1 MSNSYQEHD
10 QRSASGEELAPSR
23 RKAAWGK
30 RAANPIEEY
39 FLAGPHTRRF
49 ELARVFRISMEFF
62 KGFRALHFVGPCV
75 TVFGSARIKE
85 DSVTYAAAREMG
97 HQLARVGYTVMT
109 GGGPGVMEAANR
121 GAKEAGGRSIGCNIE
136 LPMEQQPNPY
146 LDKWV
151 DFRYFFVRKV
161 MLLKYSYAFV
171 AFPGGFGTMDEIFET
186 ATLIQ
191 TGKIRNFP
199 VVLMD
204 TEFWAPLVEFMR
216 SRLIARGTIDQDD
229 LDRLLITDSIDEAMK
244 RITEASVREFGF
256 SWRKRPQPS
265 WILGEQNGP
274 GDATNAA
281 GAAGTVAGSKATA
294 GQPRSGA

>member
-1 MSNSYQEHD
+1 MPESHDNSN
-10 QRSASGEELAPSR
+10 RSHTPTQAMDVAEPKTDESKWGKKPARRDEEL
-23 RKAAWGK
+23 
-30 RAANPIEEY
+30 

-49 ELARVFRISMEFF
+49 EFARVFRIMREFF

-75 TVFGSARIKE
+75 TVFGSARVKD
-85 DSVTYAAAREMG
+85 DSMVYAQAREMG
-97 HQLARVGYTVMT
+97 QRLAQVGFTVMT

-121 GAKEAGGRSIGCNIE
+121 GAKEVGGRSIGCNIE

-171 AFPGGFGTMDEIFET
+171 AFPGGLGTLDEIFET

-199 VVLMD
+199 LVLMD
-204 TEFWAPLVEFMR
+204 TEFWEPLVTFMR
-216 SRLIARGTIDQDD
+216 ERLIARGTIDPVD
-229 LDRLLITDSIDEAMK
+229 LERILITDSIDEAMQK
-244 RITEASVREFGF
+244 IVDAAVKEFGF
-256 SWRKRPQPS
+256 SWRKRPEPQ
-265 WILGEQNGP
+265 WILGEEGESTAQREERIAAAVTDP
-274 GDATNAA
+274 DAAA
-281 GAAGTVAGSKATA
+281 
-294 GQPRSGA
+294 